1 MTVAVFKAQFSTVI
15 EDLRKGEEITIE
27 YGKNHQKL
35 GVIVPFRKYK
45 PLKRKIGILEGKASY
60 KVVGDFK
67 ISSEE
72 MLGL

>member
-1 MTVAVFKAQFSTVI
+1 MTVALLKAQFSSVI
-15 EDLRKGEEITIE
+15 EDLRRGEEILIE

-35 GVIVPFRKYK
+35 GVIVPFHKYQPK
-45 PLKRKIGILEGKASY
+45 KRKVGVLEKKASY
-60 KVVGDFK
+60 RIVGDFK